1 MQTDMTKLTATLR
14 NFANTPKN
22 ALNTFHSPLS
32 STVVGLDIFVKFSKN
47 MSQRPYTART

>member
-22 ALNTFHSPLS
+22 VLNIKYMFHSPLQF
-32 STVVGLDIFVKFSKN
+32 LF
-47 MSQRPYTART
+47 